1 MGPMRRSIAL
11 IALAALAFA
20 ACSDDDAGTEAG
32 GGSSTTTTTAPEST
46 TTTEP
51 PPVPSPGCGAATEAQ
66 DKERHAVELGS
77 TERWWRQ
84 TAPARAAD
92 DDPMPLVVDFHGL
105 AEGADIATA
114 MSKFGELG
122 MEEGFA
128 TVFPNGTGQPVRWE
142 TTPGDPE
149 NPDLE
154 FVGTMLEGVSEE
166 LCIDESRIYA
176 AGLSMGGFM
185 SSLVACEMSGRFAA
199 VAPVAGLQ
207 FPDGCNPGRPIPVLS
222 FHGTA
227 DPILLF
233 NGGVNTD
240 ALRPVLG
247 GDGPTTTSTSVPTDL
262 DGEGYPAAARDWAE
276 QNGCEGSSDEDVSEE
291 VILRTFDCPDGADV
305 EFYIIE
311 GGGHSWPGSEFSK
324 SIESIVGP
332 TTFDIDATDLI
343 WTFFQ
348 GFRLPS

>member
-1 MGPMRRSIAL
+1 
-11 IALAALAFA
+11 
-20 ACSDDDAGTEAG
+20 
-32 GGSSTTTTTAPEST
+32 
-46 TTTEP
+46 
-51 PPVPSPGCGAATEAQ
+51 
-66 DKERHAVELGS
+66 
-77 TERWWRQ
+77 
-84 TAPARAAD
+84 
-92 DDPMPLVVDFHGL
+92 MPLVVDFHGL

-122 MEEGFA
+122 LEEGFA

-207 FPDGCNPGRPIPVLS
+207 FPDGCNPGRPMPVLS

-262 DGEGYPAAARDWAE
+262 DGEGYPAAARRLGRAE
-276 QNGCEGSSDEDVSEE
+276 R
-291 VILRTFDCPDGADV
+291 L
-305 EFYIIE
+305 
-311 GGGHSWPGSEFSK
+311 
-324 SIESIVGP
+324 
-332 TTFDIDATDLI
+332 
-343 WTFFQ
+343 Q
-348 GFRLPS
+348 GLVRRGRERRGDPSHVRLPGRRRRRVLHHRRWRPLVAGQ